1 MVEETPKSRPVLD
14 ESGYNLK
21 FAEYRDKSRY
31 KLRPSSSIKPAQAWR
46 RIDEARF
53 PHFNESFVEHLGSDL
68 PDPSDDVD
76 LDYCERETDEKE
88 HLIDNKADKDDIIS
102 PASSTDCWVLPV
114 PSSSSSKSV
123 LAAFSPVLS
132 AENVNDVKPSLLKRR
147 GAGLEQDSVD
157 IDQLSPPSEEN
168 QENSKRQRRS

>member
-1 MVEETPKSRPVLD
+1 MDEETPKTRPVLD

-21 FAEYRDKSRY
+21 FANYRDKSRY

-53 PHFNESFVEHLGSDL
+53 PHLTESFVEHLDSGLSNT
-68 PDPSDDVD
+68 SDDVD

-88 HLIDNKADKDDIIS
+88 HLIDEEAVKDDITS
-102 PASSTDCWVLPV
+102 PASSTDFWVLPV
-114 PSSSSSKSV
+114 PTSSKSV
-123 LAAFSPVLS
+123 LAAFSPVSS
-132 AENVNDVKPSLLKRR
+132 AENVDDAKPSLLKRR
-147 GAGLEQDSVD
+147 EADLEQDSTD
-157 IDQLSPPSEEN
+157 IDQLSSPSEEN